1 MDFFKH
7 IDDTPYPRMG
17 NPYAQ
22 YTQVFDYHTWSVG
35 VKIHLYNVAWNDKN
49 IVDFE
54 REEKRDLWLAENA
67 SKTYTFDSAMHL
79 QPNNTIK
86 LPLPFEVLSNFNYLT
101 VDFPYEPIQPN
112 TKDRIYKYCYF
123 IEDVKQLA
131 PSTTELQLKMDSWQT
146 FGYRIHFEYVQL
158 ERSHAL
164 IANSNVNKY
173 LNNPIEN
180 NSYLLYPDVKYG
192 EDAAIVTKSNFY
204 PFGNGKKLILF
215 ATNLDS
221 TMFISIANNAAS
233 EWYDNSDISYED
245 IETRWGHQYKVNGFN
260 LHLGDMDYSNLNTP
274 SNAFSSDYMPTGL
287 HVFAL
292 YAENANSF
300 FEQVK
305 KYTPQVMQTIHAM
318 WVVGDDMCEV
328 AESFTIFNT
337 VIYKPHFINEMTEK
351 IVLNKKDFAY
361 DTKYSELAKLYTFPY
376 ACLSLSDNAGKTCIV
391 RIENCGN
398 LEIHKRVSA
407 VYPYLKAQAF
417 LTGVNGDGFNTYE
430 WKNINTNDI
439 RKIYNTPFSEFM
451 IEFDIPVYALWID
464 GATDYAFKHQRDMK
478 AEQLKAL
485 NTYHVATRNN
495 NTSYENTKDSAYTA
509 KENSLLSADT
519 TKENSLLSADTTK
532 ENSLLSAE
540 TTKENALLSAD
551 SNKQNTINSA
561 NTVATNTNASID
573 TTYKN
578 AMASANTAKQN
589 ADASAYAAEQNAFAS
604 NNTAKSN
611 ADASADTS
619 VTNMHNAND
628 TSTQNMTSRTTNNK
642 IVTQLGVTNYRDN
655 SSENNFLSGKNLAAD
670 IAFMQYKFAVDE
682 SAAAVSSAG
691 SAISAFAT
699 GNIGG
704 GIGALVNG
712 AVGIAKDAAIQ
723 GATIS
728 LNTSKQVNSVN
739 FAGKISNYAEHL
751 MTQTTEH
758 NNTLDQSTTEKTNA
772 LNEKNTN
779 NIANTTKN
787 NASRSQSTGNNNA
800 SRSYNTSIANNS
812 RAFNLASNNAQQT
825 QNTAKDNNTRTVRA
839 AIFNAERAYNTS
851 VTNTNKTYATSVT
864 NTNKTYATSVTN
876 TNKTYNTSVTNT
888 NKTYTTTINNATESW
903 QATTFANK
911 TALEQQKDIV
921 KLGFEQHKTDAPIK
935 IGENSGNATQDIF
948 NYRGVQVRVITQN
961 PSSIIMTGDYFLRYG
976 YAYSGNWNVTK
987 LQVMKHFTYW
997 KMTELWLNCD
1007 TTVNEFY
1014 KNEIKTIFENG
1025 VTVWSVP
1032 NEIGKISIYDNI
1044 KENHGN

>member
-1 MDFFKH
+1 MNFFKH

-22 YTQVFDYHTWSVG
+22 YTQVFDYHTWTVG

-54 REEKRDLWLAENA
+54 SEEKRNLWLDEHA
-67 SKTYTFDSAMHL
+67 SKTYTFDSALHL

-86 LPLPFEVLSNFNYLT
+86 LPLPFEVLNNFNYLT
-101 VDFPYEPIQPN
+101 VDFPFEPIQPN

-131 PSTTELQLKMDSWQT
+131 PSTTEMQLRMDSWQT
-146 FGYRIHFEYVQL
+146 FGYRVHFEYVQL

-233 EWYDNSDISYED
+233 EWYDNSDISYKD

-260 LHLGDMDYSNLNTP
+260 LHLGDMDYSNLQTP
-274 SNAFSSDYMPTGL
+274 SNAYSADYMPTGL

-292 YAENANSF
+292 YAENANAF

-305 KYTPQVMQTIHAM
+305 KYTPQVMQTIQAM
-318 WVVGDDMCEV
+318 WIVGDDMCEV
-328 AESFTIFNT
+328 VESFTIFNT
-337 VIYKPHFINEMTEK
+337 VIYKPHFINEMNEK
-351 IVLNKKDFAY
+351 ITLNKKDFAY
-361 DTKYSELAKLYTFPY
+361 DAKYAELAKLYTFPY

-398 LEIHKRVSA
+398 LRIHKRVST

-430 WKNINTNDI
+430 WRNINTNDI
-439 RKIYNTPFSEFM
+439 RKIYNTPFNEFM
-451 IEFDIPVYALWID
+451 IEFDIPIYALWID

-495 NTSYENTKDSAYTA
+495 NTNYENTKDSAETSKTNSNASAQTAYNNASASATTA
-509 KENSLLSADT
+509 KNNTDDSAQTSYNNTNRSADT
-519 TKENSLLSADTTK
+519 ANS
-532 ENSLLSAE
+532 
-540 TTKENALLSAD
+540 NA
-551 SNKQNTINSA
+551 I
-561 NTVATNTNASID
+561 
-573 TTYKN
+573 
-578 AMASANTAKQN
+578 ASANTGKQN

-604 NNTAKSN
+604 NNTARNN
-611 ADASADTS
+611 AFASADTS
-619 VTNMHNAND
+619 VKNMHNSND
-628 TSTQNMTSRTTNNK
+628 TASQNMISRTSNNK
-642 IVTQLGVTNYRDN
+642 IVTQLGVTNYRN
-655 SSENNFLSGKNLAAD
+655 TTAETNFLSGNNLAAD
-670 IAFMQYKFAVDE
+670 INFMDYKFTVDE

-691 SAISAFAT
+691 SAVGAFAT
-699 GNIGG
+699 GNIAG
-704 GIGALVNG
+704 GISALVNG
-712 AVGIAKDAAIQ
+712 AVGIAKDALIQ
-723 GATIS
+723 NATKS
-728 LNTSKQVNSVN
+728 LNTKKQVNSVN
-739 FAGKISNYAEHL
+739 FASKVANYQDHL
-751 MTQTTEH
+751 MTQSTAH

-787 NASRSQSTGNNNA
+787 NASHSQATGNGNA
-800 SRSYNTSIANNS
+800 SRSYNTAIANNN
-812 RAFNLASNNAQQT
+812 R
-825 QNTAKDNNTRTVRA
+825 
-839 AIFNAERAYNTS
+839 
-851 VTNTNKTYATSVT
+851 
-864 NTNKTYATSVTN
+864 
-876 TNKTYNTSVTNT
+876 TYNTSVNNANATMNT
-888 NKTYTTTINNATESW
+888 TKANNTDTYNTTVNNAQRSYATSVSNAQNSYNTSVANNQRSYDTVVNNATESW
-903 QATTFANK
+903 QSTTFANK
-911 TALEQQKDIV
+911 TALEQQKDVI
-921 KLGFEQHKTDAPIK
+921 KLSFDQHKTDAPIK

-961 PSSIIMTGDYFLRYG
+961 PSAIAMTGDYFLRYG
-976 YAYSGNWNVTK
+976 YKYSGNWNVTK

-997 KMTELWLNCD
+997 KITELWLNCD
-1007 TTVNEFY
+1007 STVNEFY
-1014 KNEIKTIFENG
+1014 KSEIKTIFENG
-1025 VTVWSVP
+1025 VTVWSTP
-1032 NEIGKISIYDNI
+1032 NEIGKISIYDNL
-1044 KENHGN
+1044 KENYGN